1 MSNKHQDILNASSN
15 LLGISLVIIAG
26 LKVSGHSADSYSDEV
41 ACLAAL
47 CLCTS
52 CILSYAAIRAPD
64 PRRYEKWA
72 DRIFLCGL
80 FTILVSVG
88 IVVIEAA

>member
-1 MSNKHQDILNASSN
+1 MAHKHQDILNASSN

-41 ACLAAL
+41 ACFAAL
-47 CLCTS
+47 FLCAS
-52 CILSYAAIRAPD
+52 CILSYAAIRVED
-64 PRRYEKWA
+64 PRRYELWA

-80 FTILVSVG
+80 FAILVSVA
-88 IVVIEAA
+88 VVVFEAA